1 MASGLARAG
10 PRSGPKTGDRGV
22 SGRTRCQVLRL
33 LRSRARASPLATGLS
48 TSGIFAS
55 LEMTLLNTP
64 SSTYSPDLAVP
75 ADKRVFGA
83 RDLFSLWFSLGIGL
97 MVLQTGALLA
107 PGLGLSGS
115 LLAIFLGTVV
125 GVLLL
130 AAVGVIG
137 SDTGL
142 SSMAA
147 LKLSL
152 GQYGASLPALL
163 NLLQLVG
170 WGAFEII
177 VMRDAAS
184 LLGARA
190 FSEGSLLANPL
201 LWTLVFGALATLL
214 AVSGPLTFVRKIL
227 RKWGIWLLLAACLWL
242 TWNLFA
248 KADLA
253 ALWAQAG
260 DGSMPFA
267 VGFDIAIAMPL
278 SWLPLIADYS
288 RFGKR
293 AKSVFGGTALGFL
306 IGNFWLMSLGVAYTL
321 AFAPSGET
329 NALLLALAGAGLGIP
344 LLLILLDESE
354 NAFADIHSAA
364 VSVGI
369 LLRWKVEH
377 LALAIGVLCT
387 LIACFAPLAQYQ
399 NFLLLIG
406 SVFAPLFGV
415 VLVDHFI
422 LRGRSAGG
430 ASSLLRWP
438 ALLAWLGGVSTY
450 HLLANFHPEVGAT
463 LPSLVLAGL
472 LQGLLGRAFNV
483 GRGTAR
489 A

>member
-1 MASGLARAG
+1 MN
-10 PRSGPKTGDRGV
+10 
-22 SGRTRCQVLRL
+22 
-33 LRSRARASPLATGLS
+33 
-48 TSGIFAS
+48 TSS
-55 LEMTLLNTP
+55 H
-64 SSTYSPDLAVP
+64 YSPDIAVP
-75 ADKRVFGA
+75 ASQRVFGA

-115 LLAIFLGTVV
+115 LLAIFLGTLV

-142 SSMAA
+142 SSMTA

-152 GQYGASLPALL
+152 GQRGAALPAVL

-170 WGAFEII
+170 WGSFEII

-184 LLGARA
+184 LLGTRA
-190 FSEGSLLANPL
+190 FGENSPWASAM
-201 LWTLVFGALATLL
+201 LWTLLFGALATLL
-214 AVSGPLTFVRKIL
+214 AVSGPLTFVRRVL
-227 RKWGIWLLLAACLWL
+227 RKWGIWLLLGACVWL

-248 KADLA
+248 RADLA
-253 ALWAQAG
+253 ALWARPG
-260 DGSMPFA
+260 DGSMDFA

-288 RFGKR
+288 RFGRR
-293 AKSVFGGTALGFL
+293 ARNVFGGTAAGFF
-306 IGNFWLMSLGVAYTL
+306 IGNFWLMGLGVAYTL
-321 AFAPSGET
+321 AFAPSGEI
-329 NALLLALAGAGLGIP
+329 NALLLALAGAGLGVP

-364 VSVGI
+364 VSSGM
-369 LLRWKVEH
+369 LCRLKVEH
-377 LALAIGVLCT
+377 LALLIGVVCT

-422 LRGRSAGG
+422 LRRRG
-430 ASSLLRWP
+430 
-438 ALLAWLGGVSTY
+438 LGGPTRALHWTALFAWFGGIAAY
-450 HLLANFHPEVGAT
+450 HVLANLYPQIGAT
-463 LPSLVLAGL
+463 LPALVLAGL
-472 LQGLLGRAFNV
+472 LQYALGRAFSLDP
-483 GRGTAR
+483 GTAR

>member
-1 MASGLARAG
+1 MNPA
-10 PRSGPKTGDRGV
+10 
-22 SGRTRCQVLRL
+22 
-33 LRSRARASPLATGLS
+33 
-48 TSGIFAS
+48 
-55 LEMTLLNTP
+55 
-64 SSTYSPDLAVP
+64 STYSPDIPVP
-75 ADKRVFGA
+75 ADKRVFGG

-107 PGLGLSGS
+107 PGLGMSGS
-115 LLAIFLGTVV
+115 MLAIFLGTLV

-130 AAVGVIG
+130 AAVGLIG

-152 GQYGASLPALL
+152 GSKGATLPALL

-170 WGAFEII
+170 WGSFEII
-177 VMRDAAS
+177 VMRDAAT
-184 LLGARA
+184 LLGARV
-190 FSEGSLLANPL
+190 SSDGSLIANPL

-214 AVSGPLTFVRKIL
+214 AVSGPLAFVRQIL
-227 RKWGIWLLLAACLWL
+227 RKWGIWLLLAACVWL
-242 TWNLFA
+242 TWNLLG
-248 KADLA
+248 KADLS
-253 ALWAQAG
+253 ALWARAG
-260 DGSMPFA
+260 DGTMPFA

-293 AKSVFGGTALGFL
+293 AAGVFGGTALGFF

-321 AFAPSGET
+321 AFAPSGDA
-329 NALLLALAGAGLGIP
+329 NALLLALAGAGMGIP

-364 VSVGI
+364 VSSGTLVKA
-369 LLRWKVEH
+369 KVEH
-377 LALAIGVLCT
+377 IALAIGVICT

-422 LRGRSAGG
+422 LRRRG
-430 ASSLLRWP
+430 AMVTGVNFRWMT
-438 ALLAWLGGVSTY
+438 LLAWLGGISTY
-450 HLLANFHPEVGAT
+450 HALANLYPDVGAT
-463 LPSLVLAGL
+463 LPALVVAGVLQLA
-472 LQGLLGRAFNV
+472 LGKAISS
-483 GRGTAR
+483 GRGTVPA
-489 A
+489 

>member
-1 MASGLARAG
+1 M
-10 PRSGPKTGDRGV
+10 
-22 SGRTRCQVLRL
+22 
-33 LRSRARASPLATGLS
+33 
-48 TSGIFAS
+48 
-55 LEMTLLNTP
+55 NTP
-64 SSTYSPDLAVP
+64 GTYSPDIPVP
-75 ADKRVFGA
+75 AAKRVFGG

-107 PGLGLSGS
+107 PGLGMSAS
-115 LLAIFLGTVV
+115 MLAIVLGTLI

-142 SSMAA
+142 SAMAA

-152 GQYGASLPALL
+152 GTKGAAVPAIL

-170 WGAFEII
+170 WGSFEII

-184 LLGARA
+184 LLAAGAFA
-190 FSEGSLLANPL
+190 EGSIWTSPL
-201 LWTLVFGALATLL
+201 LWTLLFGGLATLL
-214 AVSGPLTFVRKIL
+214 AVSGPLAFVRQIL
-227 RKWGIWLLLAACLWL
+227 RKWGIWLLLAACAWL

-253 ALWAQAG
+253 ALWARAG

-288 RFGKR
+288 RFGKG
-293 AKSVFGGTALGFL
+293 ATGVFGGTVLGFF
-306 IGNFWLMSLGVAYTL
+306 IGNFWLMTLGVAYTL
-321 AFAPSGET
+321 AFAPSGEA
-329 NALLLALAGAGLGIP
+329 NALLLALAGAGMGIP

-364 VSVGI
+364 VSSGI
-369 LLRWKVEH
+369 LLKTKVEH
-377 LALAIGVLCT
+377 LALVIGVICT

-415 VLVDHFI
+415 VLMDHFI
-422 LRGRSAGG
+422 LRRRRQASATVG
-430 ASSLLRWP
+430 LRWMT
-438 ALLAWLGGVSTY
+438 LLAWLGGIATY
-450 HLLANFHPEVGAT
+450 HTLANLYPDVGAT
-463 LPSLVLAGL
+463 LPALVVAGVL
-472 LQGLLGRAFNV
+472 HWVLSHIQGHPQPDISPS
-483 GRGTAR
+483 
-489 A
+489 

>member
-1 MASGLARAG
+1 V
-10 PRSGPKTGDRGV
+10 TI
-22 SGRTRCQVLRL
+22 
-33 LRSRARASPLATGLS
+33 S
-48 TSGIFAS
+48 T
-55 LEMTLLNTP
+55 
-64 SSTYSPDLAVP
+64 STYSPDIPVP
-75 ADKRVFGA
+75 ASKRVFGG

-107 PGLGLSGS
+107 PGLGMSGS
-115 LLAIFLGTVV
+115 MLAIFLGTLV

-142 SSMAA
+142 SAMAA

-152 GQYGASLPALL
+152 GTHGASLPAIL
-163 NLLQLVG
+163 NLAQLIG

-190 FSEGSLLANPL
+190 FSEGSVLTSPL
-201 LWTLVFGALATLL
+201 LWTLIFGALATFL
-214 AVSGPLTFVRKIL
+214 AVSGPLTFVRQVL
-227 RKWGIWLLLAACLWL
+227 RKWGIWLLLASCVWL
-242 TWNLFA
+242 TWNLLT
-248 KADLA
+248 KTDLA
-253 ALWAQAG
+253 ALWARAG
-260 DGSMPFA
+260 DGTMPFA

-293 AKSVFGGTALGFL
+293 AKNVFGGTALGFF

-321 AFAPSGET
+321 AFAPSGEMSP
-329 NALLLALAGAGLGIP
+329 LLLALAGAGMGIP
-344 LLLILLDESE
+344 LLLILIDESE

-364 VSVGI
+364 VSSGI
-369 LLRWKVEH
+369 LLRIKVEH
-377 LALAIGVLCT
+377 LALGIGVICT

-422 LRGRSAGG
+422 LRRRSIK
-430 ASSLLRWP
+430 P
-438 ALLAWLGGVSTY
+438 ATVGFRGMSLLAWLGGISTY
-450 HLLANFHPEVGAT
+450 HLLANLYPDVGAT
-463 LPSLVLAGL
+463 LPALVVSGV
-472 LQGLLGRAFNV
+472 LQLLLGRVFS
-483 GRGTAR
+483 RGSGTVPA
-489 A
+489 

>member
-1 MASGLARAG
+1 M
-10 PRSGPKTGDRGV
+10 
-22 SGRTRCQVLRL
+22 
-33 LRSRARASPLATGLS
+33 
-48 TSGIFAS
+48 
-55 LEMTLLNTP
+55 NTP
-64 SSTYSPDLAVP
+64 SHYSPDVAVP
-75 ADKRVFGA
+75 SSQRVFGA

-115 LLAIFLGTVV
+115 LLAIGLGTAV
-125 GVLLL
+125 GVVLL

-147 LKLSL
+147 LRLSL
-152 GQYGASLPALL
+152 GQYGAALPALL

-190 FSEGSLLANPL
+190 FSEGSLLANPM

-214 AVSGPLTFVRKIL
+214 AVSGPLTFVRKVL

-242 TWNLFA
+242 TWNLLA
-248 KADLA
+248 KADLG
-253 ALWAQAG
+253 ALWAKAG
-260 DGSMPFA
+260 DGSMTFA

-288 RFGKR
+288 RFGR
-293 AKSVFGGTALGFL
+293 AAKGVFGGTVLGFFV
-306 IGNFWLMSLGVAYTL
+306 GNLWLMSLGVAYTL

-364 VSVGI
+364 VSTG
-369 LLRWKVEH
+369 LLVRLKVEH
-377 LALAIGVLCT
+377 LALAIGVICT

-422 LRGRSAGG
+422 LRKRSSQAQ
-430 ASSLLRWP
+430 AVPLRWT
-438 ALLAWLGGVSTY
+438 ALVAWGGGIATY
-450 HLLANFHPEVGAT
+450 HVLATLYPEVGAT
-463 LPSLVLAGL
+463 LPSLLLAGL
-472 LQGLLGRAFNV
+472 LHAVLAAISRGRETVPA
-483 GRGTAR
+483 
-489 A
+489 

>member
-1 MASGLARAG
+1 M
-10 PRSGPKTGDRGV
+10 
-22 SGRTRCQVLRL
+22 
-33 LRSRARASPLATGLS
+33 
-48 TSGIFAS
+48 
-55 LEMTLLNTP
+55 NTP
-64 SSTYSPDLAVP
+64 STYSPDLAVP
-75 ADKRVFGA
+75 ASKRVFGA

-107 PGLGLSGS
+107 PGLGLAFG
-115 LLAIFLGTVV
+115 LLAIALGTAV

-142 SSMAA
+142 ASMAA
-147 LKLSL
+147 IKLSL
-152 GQYGASLPALL
+152 GNYGASLPAVL
-163 NLLQLVG
+163 NLLQLIG

-184 LLGARA
+184 LLAARA
-190 FSEGSLLANPL
+190 FGEESLWTQPL
-201 LWTLVFGALATLL
+201 LWTLLFGALATLL
-214 AVSGPLTFVRKIL
+214 AVTGPLTFVRQIL
-227 RKWGIWLLLAACLWL
+227 RKWGIWLLLAACVWL

-253 ALWAQAG
+253 TLWTQRG
-260 DGSMPFA
+260 DGSLPFA
-267 VGFDIAIAMPL
+267 LGFDIAIAMPL

-293 AKSVFGGTALGFL
+293 AGSVFTGTALGFF
-306 IGNFWLMSLGVAYTL
+306 IGNLWLMGLGVAYTL
-321 AFAPSGET
+321 AFAPSGEV

-364 VSVGI
+364 VSSGT
-369 LLRWKVEH
+369 LLKLKVEH
-377 LALAIGVLCT
+377 LALAIGAVCT
-387 LIACFAPLAQYQ
+387 LIACVAPLAQYQ

-422 LRGRSAGG
+422 LRKRASVVMHHALRWSALAAWAGG
-430 ASSLLRWP
+430 
-438 ALLAWLGGVSTY
+438 VVTY
-450 HLLANFHPEVGAT
+450 HLLANFYPELGAT
-463 LPSLVLAGL
+463 LPALILAGV
-472 LQGLLGRAFNV
+472 LQFGLGSLGAKSI
-483 GRGTAR
+483 A
-489 A
+489 AQA

>member
-1 MASGLARAG
+1 MGVGSAREAFKSVAARA
-10 PRSGPKTGDRGV
+10 RSHRGH
-22 SGRTRCQVLRL
+22 LPI
-33 LRSRARASPLATGLS
+33 SR
-48 TSGIFAS
+48 IH
-55 LEMTLLNTP
+55 LNTP
-64 SSTYSPDLAVP
+64 STYSPDIAVP
-75 ADKRVFGA
+75 VSQRVFGA

-115 LLAIFLGTVV
+115 LLAIFLGTTV

-137 SDTGL
+137 ADTGL
-142 SSMAA
+142 SAMAT

-152 GQYGASLPALL
+152 GGHGAALPAVL
-163 NLLQLVG
+163 NLLQLIG
-170 WGAFEII
+170 WGSFEII

-184 LLGARA
+184 LLGAGH
-190 FSEGSLLANPL
+190 FGDTSLLGSPL

-214 AVSGPLTFVRKIL
+214 AVSGPLTFVRRVL

-248 KADLA
+248 KADLR

-260 DGSMPFA
+260 DGSLSLG

-288 RFGKR
+288 RFGRR
-293 AKSVFGGTALGFL
+293 AKSVFGGTALGFF

-321 AFAPSGET
+321 AFAPSGDT

-364 VSVGI
+364 VSTG
-369 LLRWKVEH
+369 LLVKLKVEH

-422 LRGRSAGG
+422 LRQRRAPMAVLGW
-430 ASSLLRWP
+430 RWQ

-450 HLLANFHPEVGAT
+450 HLLANLYPEVGAT
-463 LPSLVLAGL
+463 LPALVLAGL
-472 LQGLLGRAFNV
+472 LQWLLGRAFS
-483 GRGTAR
+483 RGQETAP

>member
-1 MASGLARAG
+1 M
-10 PRSGPKTGDRGV
+10 
-22 SGRTRCQVLRL
+22 
-33 LRSRARASPLATGLS
+33 
-48 TSGIFAS
+48 
-55 LEMTLLNTP
+55 
-64 SSTYSPDLAVP
+64 
-75 ADKRVFGA
+75 
-83 RDLFSLWFSLGIGL
+83 
-97 MVLQTGALLA
+97 
-107 PGLGLSGS
+107 
-115 LLAIFLGTVV
+115 LAILLGTAV

-142 SSMAA
+142 AAMAA

-152 GQYGASLPALL
+152 GQYGASLPAIL

-184 LLGARA
+184 LLGSRA
-190 FSEGSLLANPL
+190 FGEGSLLANPL
-201 LWTLVFGALATLL
+201 LWTLLFGALATLL
-214 AVSGPLTFVRKIL
+214 AISGPLQIL

-253 ALWAQAG
+253 ALWNKAG
-260 DGSMPFA
+260 DGSMTFA

-293 AKSVFGGTALGFL
+293 AQSVFGGTALGFF
-306 IGNFWLMSLGVAYTL
+306 IGNLWLMWLMSLGVAYTL
-321 AFAPSGET
+321 AFAPSGEV

-364 VSVGI
+364 VSSGI
-369 LLRWKVEH
+369 LLPLKVER

-387 LIACFAPLAQYQ
+387 LIACFSPLAQYQ

-422 LRGRSAGG
+422 LRRRRAQVILSA
-430 ASSLLRWP
+430 LRWS
-438 ALLAWLGGVSTY
+438 ALLAWLGGVCCNCCWARSS
-450 HLLANFHPEVGAT
+450 LARGKQLGLEDAVEARVVDVQLDRAQGVRGDGQHI
-463 LPSLVLAGL
+463 VLEQHAVAGQRDVRRFL
-472 LQGLLGRAFNV
+472 ERP
-483 GRGTAR
+483 GTDVKPR
-489 A
+489 PGMPWGPP

>member
-1 MASGLARAG
+1 MNPA
-10 PRSGPKTGDRGV
+10 
-22 SGRTRCQVLRL
+22 
-33 LRSRARASPLATGLS
+33 
-48 TSGIFAS
+48 
-55 LEMTLLNTP
+55 N
-64 SSTYSPDLAVP
+64 TYSPDTPIP
-75 ADKRVFGA
+75 AASRVFGG

-107 PGLGLSGS
+107 PGLGMSGS
-115 LLAIFLGTVV
+115 MLAIFLGTLV

-130 AAVGVIG
+130 AAVGLIG

-152 GQYGASLPALL
+152 GSKGATFPALL

-170 WGAFEII
+170 WGSFEII

-184 LLGARA
+184 LLGAGV
-190 FSEGSLLANPL
+190 SSPTSLIANPL
-201 LWTLVFGALATLL
+201 LWTLVFGALATFL
-214 AVSGPLTFVRKIL
+214 AVSGPLTFVRQVL
-227 RKWGIWLLLAACLWL
+227 RKWGIWLLLAACIWL
-242 TWNLFA
+242 TWNLLS
-248 KADLA
+248 KTGLA
-253 ALWAQAG
+253 VLWARAG

-293 AKSVFGGTALGFL
+293 AASVFGGTALGFF

-321 AFAPSGET
+321 AFAPSGDA
-329 NALLLALAGAGLGIP
+329 NALLLALAGAGMGIP

-364 VSVGI
+364 VSSGI
-369 LLRWKVEH
+369 LVRAKVEH
-377 LALAIGVLCT
+377 IALAIGVICT

-422 LRGRSAGG
+422 LRGRGTVAVT
-430 ASSLLRWP
+430 SSFRWMT
-438 ALLAWLGGVSTY
+438 LLAWLGGISTY
-450 HLLANFHPEVGAT
+450 HLLANLYPDIGAT
-463 LPSLVLAGL
+463 LPAVIVAGVLQLIVGKAISS
-472 LQGLLGRAFNV
+472 
-483 GRGTAR
+483 GRGTVPA
-489 A
+489 